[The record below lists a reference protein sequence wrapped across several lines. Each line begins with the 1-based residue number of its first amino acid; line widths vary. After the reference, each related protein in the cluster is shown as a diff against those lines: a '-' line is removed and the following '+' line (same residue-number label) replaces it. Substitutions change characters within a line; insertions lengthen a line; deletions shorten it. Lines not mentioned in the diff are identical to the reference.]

1 MQAKREVEISGV
13 TYEKIDAI
21 EQSKCTGCVA
31 MCRDD
36 LCSVLGNDCFNAIW
50 IKKEQTMQPQ
60 ETQTQ
65 PEVTQTEEPK
75 YTVEVLEAVEEA
87 VEEVVD
93 EYFAESQIKW
103 IKDFLAKKNNPD
115 YKLYLEL
122 KAKFGE

>member
-1 MQAKREVEISGV
+1 MQAKHEVEINGV
-13 TYEKIDAI
+13 TYESQPEEIRVSC
-21 EQSKCTGCVA
+21 EGC
-31 MCRDD
+31 DSEFD
-36 LCSVLGNDCFNAIW
+36 GKLCMQLNAPAHSCHGIIW
-50 IKKEQTMQPQ
+50 IKKETNMQPQ
-60 ETQTQ
+60 EQQAQ
-65 PEVTQTEEPK
+65 PEVTTAEEPK
-75 YTVEVLEAVEEA
+75 YTVEEVLEA